1 MTQEPRRR
9 TSEVTLGSSHM
20 CSLNLMVNPG
30 SWRVAGLFAG
40 VGGLE
45 LGLARTGMHF
55 DGVIG
60 PATAA

>member
-1 MTQEPRRR
+1 
-9 TSEVTLGSSHM
+9 M